1 MALLEKKTI
10 QVGETA
16 ENEGI
21 FFDIDP
27 DNEYVQVRIG
37 TSKCGIKKSELWGL
51 AFAIADAKTQDDLM
65 PVRKTEVMT
74 YERVHKVRL
83 KKSLN
88 AGDIMKV
95 RCHIDVPVAI
105 NESLKG
111 IVEDKKYF
119 KV

>member
-16 ENEGI
+16 EHDGI

-51 AFAIADAKTQDDLM
+51 AFAVADSKTQADLM
-65 PVRKTEVMT
+65 PVRQTEVMT
-74 YERVHKVRL
+74 YERVHNVQLRKNVTKGSMIKV
-83 KKSLN
+83 KC
-88 AGDIMKV
+88 KV
-95 RCHIDVPVAI
+95 NVPVTI
-105 NESLKG
+105 HEGLKG
-111 IVEDKKYF
+111 LVKEPHI